1 MKRQLASLLGLM
13 AAALL
18 MPGMAQAQTKD
29 APLVLNY
36 ADIEPAGTIRT
47 RNVEWWINEIEKRT
61 DGAIKIRPYWA
72 GSLVGGKDIPVGVA
86 QGYPEMGSNV
96 YIYDASFVPAL
107 SVFDLP
113 VAKTSVGAIRAFADM
128 VQNNETLR
136 AQLLKRKMVGL
147 TVFGHHGP
155 SMAVTSKE
163 VNGPDDVRGLR
174 MRSPGGLRA
183 EILTA
188 MGAEVVTMGAA
199 DVYTALQ
206 RGTIDGLSSSIKDIY
221 EWKWTD
227 YAKFGWSLGI
237 PLGPPLI
244 YVINEDVWKGI
255 KPEFQKIMLDASAE
269 FLDRQIAEY
278 EAGLNDFLDKL
289 KANGVTFK
297 EIPAI
302 TAISQQV
309 SDKGVTDWVERM
321 KQYDVPGQELLD
333 AYRATLAKYEK

>member
-1 MKRQLASLLGLM
+1 MKRQLAPLLGLM

-18 MPGMAQAQTKD
+18 MPGLAQAQTKD
-29 APLVLNY
+29 DPLVLNY

-47 RNVEWWINEIEKRT
+47 RNVEWWIDEIRKRT
-61 DGAIKIRPYWA
+61 DGAIQIRPYWA

-86 QGYPEMGSNV
+86 QGYPEMGSDV
-96 YIYDASFVPAL
+96 YVYDSSYVPAL
-107 SVFDLP
+107 GVFDLP

-128 VQNNETLR
+128 VQNNETLHAEMR
-136 AQLLKRKMVGL
+136 KRKLVGL

-163 VNGPDDVRGLR
+163 VNGPADIKGLR

-183 EILTA
+183 EILAA

-206 RGTIDGLSSSIKDIY
+206 RGTVDGLSSSIKDIY

-237 PLGPPLI
+237 PLGPPLV
-244 YVINEDVWKGI
+244 YVINEDIWNGI
-255 KPEFQKIMLDASAE
+255 SPENRKIILDTSAE

-278 EAGLNDFLDKL
+278 EAGLSDFQEKL

-297 EIPAI
+297 EIPEI
-302 TAISQQV
+302 TAISQKV
-309 SDKGVTDWVERM
+309 SDEGVKAWVGKMKGI
-321 KQYDVPGQELLD
+321 DVPGQELLD
-333 AYRATLAKYEK
+333 AYRAALAKYE

>member
-1 MKRQLASLLGLM
+1 MSRKIVSLLSMLM
-13 AAALL
+13 ATVAMTGVGL
-18 MPGMAQAQTKD
+18 AQTKD
-29 APLVLNY
+29 KPLVLNY

-61 DGAIKIRPYWA
+61 NGAVKIRPYWA
-72 GSLVGGKDIPVGVA
+72 GALVGGKDIPIGVA
-86 QGYPEMGSNV
+86 KGYPEMGSNV

-107 SVFDLP
+107 GVFDLP

-128 VQNNETLR
+128 VQNDKTLR
-136 AQLLKRKMVGL
+136 AELHKRKMIGL

-155 SMAVTSKE
+155 SMAVTTKP
-163 VNGPDDVRGLR
+163 VAGPADVKGLR
-174 MRSPGGLRA
+174 LRSPGGLRA
-183 EILTA
+183 DILRA

-206 RGTIDGLSSSIKDIY
+206 RGTVDGLSSSVKDIY

-244 YVINEDVWKGI
+244 YVINEDVWNGI
-255 KPEFQKIMLDASAE
+255 SPEMQKIILQTSAE
-269 FLDRQIAEY
+269 FLDKQIADY
-278 EAGLNDFLDKL
+278 EAGLSEFFDKM

-297 EIPAI
+297 EIPQI
-302 TAISQQV
+302 TAVSQKV
-309 SDKGVTDWVERM
+309 SDEGVQIWVTRM
-321 KQYDVPGQELLD
+321 KEAGVPGQELLD
-333 AYRATLAKYEK
+333 AFRKTLSKYE